1 MFFLFSLEC
10 PTKTKEAE
18 FLVDEI
24 HITNEFYLWTSNCFL
39 CHREYIINASE
50 FHYNTFE
57 KTKVFNEFHVY
68 DSSNDFYTN
77 GIYLKLRRLVSI

>member
-1 MFFLFSLEC
+1 MFLLFSLEC

-24 HITNEFYLWTSNCFL
+24 HITNEIRSLYCLWMRNCFL
-39 CHREYIINASE
+39 CHREYIVNVSE

-57 KTKVFNEFHVY
+57 KTKVFNQFHVY
-68 DSSNDFYTN
+68 GSLMIFMRTEF
-77 GIYLKLRRLVSI
+77 I